1 MKQDTEEQA
10 GIIEQGD
17 LKVTFYAKGF
27 CFTFLPYVSY
37 DEIDSPGHFLGM
49 GEYGVL
55 RPEGKFIK
63 GFLFSGK
70 EIWINCDRELHLR
83 PYASLN
89 TVFYLVGG
97 NNDNL
102 ESFDTVTFEG
112 GSLVSI
118 FQQDSMIIE
127 ESNDSKNNKRE
138 RKVGFNN
145 DEILCDV
152 DSDTIKSLRVFSYF
166 TTSFSVTDGNRIEN
180 RGPVL
185 SIHFKQAVSISDE
198 LLGVIRDFIPHQ
210 KKDYPKLEI

>member
-1 MKQDTEEQA
+1 
-10 GIIEQGD
+10 
-17 LKVTFYAKGF
+17 
-27 CFTFLPYVSY
+27 
-37 DEIDSPGHFLGM
+37 
-49 GEYGVL
+49 
-55 RPEGKFIK
+55 
-63 GFLFSGK
+63 
-70 EIWINCDRELHLR
+70 
-83 PYASLN
+83 
-89 TVFYLVGG
+89 
-97 NNDNL
+97 
-102 ESFDTVTFEG
+102 
-112 GSLVSI
+112 
-118 FQQDSMIIE
+118 MIIE

-138 RKVGFNN
+138 RKGGFNN